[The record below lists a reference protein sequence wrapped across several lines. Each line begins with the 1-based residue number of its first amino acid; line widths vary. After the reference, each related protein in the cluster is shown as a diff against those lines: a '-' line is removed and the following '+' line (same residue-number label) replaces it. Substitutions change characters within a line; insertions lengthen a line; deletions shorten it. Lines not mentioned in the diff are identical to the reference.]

1 VYLNSVI
8 RGHWGLSD
16 PAHITGSEEE
26 IAAAFQATFNA
37 LKQRVEKLL
46 ALPFEDLTT
55 AELSA
60 ALNKIGKET
69 M

>member
-1 VYLNSVI
+1 VI

-16 PAHITGSEEE
+16 PAHVTGSDED
-26 IAAAFQATFNA
+26 IAAAFQVTFDA
-37 LKQRVEKLL
+37 LKKRIEKLL
-46 ALPFEDLTT
+46 ALPFEDLTA

-69 M
+69 V